1 MTRVKRASVQNSSFW
16 GKGGREKRRG
26 RGELI
31 AYPGKQH
38 PLERDVPLPGMLHL
52 PRQLRIRVLQPLY
65 RNSPP
70 PSTLTHCPPPPPLHS
85 GHFTWNDNH
94 PRQNDPIASR
104 NNIAK
109 ISYNSGKLWTGS
121 SSPFF
126 YFKNFFA
133 ILSFQIRIK
142 NQSKKL
148 LIFIQISYVEEI
160 FRGSIIFLRCTYLCL
175 SVISFFNIYIFIE
188 WIHDLFLIFVESF
201 SSVFAFLF
209 YFISFLLV
217 FFY

>member
-1 MTRVKRASVQNSSFW
+1 MTFFFFSDPRIIFDRHDPRETSIGSKLELLGEG
-16 GKGGREKRRG
+16 GKEKRRG

-126 YFKNFFA
+126 F
-133 ILSFQIRIK
+133 
-142 NQSKKL
+142 
-148 LIFIQISYVEEI
+148 
-160 FRGSIIFLRCTYLCL
+160 
-175 SVISFFNIYIFIE
+175 
-188 WIHDLFLIFVESF
+188 
-201 SSVFAFLF
+201 
-209 YFISFLLV
+209 
-217 FFY
+217 